1 MDFFKSRKKS
11 SIVGFKRYWNDFC
24 RRTGY
29 INQENPP
36 TEELYSEYFR
46 KKKEAGETDK
56 EMWNIYLNLRK
67 LAFHAFNQKLRDYP
81 TVKQYLV
88 YADRERLPVIYDPH
102 DTVDKSTKSG
112 ADYKIEI
119 P

>member
-11 SIVGFKRYWNDFC
+11 SISGLKRYWNDFC

-36 TEELYSEYFR
+36 TEELYSDYFR

-56 EMWNIYLNLRK
+56 GQKISKAIFSCFNSSKK
-67 LAFHAFNQKLRDYP
+67 LWKTLSNSALGGLKC
-81 TVKQYLV
+81 V
-88 YADRERLPVIYDPH
+88 E
-102 DTVDKSTKSG
+102 
-112 ADYKIEI
+112 KISKGTCYFACLGENW
-119 P
+119 PLK